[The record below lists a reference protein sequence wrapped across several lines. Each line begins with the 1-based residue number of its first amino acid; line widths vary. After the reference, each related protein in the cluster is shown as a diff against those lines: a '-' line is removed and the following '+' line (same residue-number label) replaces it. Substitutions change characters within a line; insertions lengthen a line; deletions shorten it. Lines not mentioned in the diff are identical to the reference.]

1 MAEMD
6 YSQLMQV
13 LGTRPAA
20 AVQRPMSAKQAGDL
34 AFHTQM
40 QMALNLFSDG
50 KESQAG
56 QSHLM
61 GGSLMNDALMMD
73 ALSTISRLIGENPL
87 ERSQPMNV
95 VRAKVPEPQKNALV
109 AGALSAM
116 FESGD
121 KGVEAIGFD
130 RVGGTSYGKFQIASR
145 TGSMH
150 DFLKFL
156 DERAPEW
163 SKRLRAAGPAN
174 TGGTRGGM
182 PREWKKI
189 AEESPERF
197 ELLQREFI
205 REDHY
210 QPAREKIIAQ
220 TGIDVDKL
228 PLAAREVLW
237 STAVQH
243 GATGAAEIF
252 GQAIAGLHAKPDS
265 GEFVHKLIDE
275 VYDNRKTQFGSSS
288 RRVRASVQSRM
299 DHEKRM
305 ALAMLDT
312 GSVNM
317 LA

>member
-13 LGTRPAA
+13 LGTRPAT
-20 AVQRPMSAKQAGDL
+20 AVRQPISPKQAENL

-50 KESQAG
+50 KETQAG
-56 QSHLM
+56 SSPVM
-61 GGSLMNDALMMD
+61 GGSLMNDALMFD
-73 ALSTISRLIGENPL
+73 ALSAISRIMGDQAL
-87 ERSQPMNV
+87 ERGQPMNV
-95 VRAKVPEPQKNALV
+95 VRAKIAEPQENALV

-121 KGVEAIGFD
+121 KGIEAVGFD

-145 TGSMH
+145 TGTMSS
-150 DFLKFL
+150 FLKFL
-156 DERAPEW
+156 DERAPEF

-174 TGGTRGGM
+174 TGGRRGGM
-182 PREWKKI
+182 PREWRKI
-189 AEESPERF
+189 ASEEPERF
-197 ELLQREFI
+197 ELLQRQFI
-205 REDHY
+205 RQDHY
-210 QPAREKIIAQ
+210 QPAREKIMAQ
-220 TGIDVDKL
+220 TGVDVDSL

-252 GQAIAGLHAKPDS
+252 GQAIAGLHVKPENS
-265 GEFVHKLIDE
+265 EFVHKLIDE
-275 VYDNRKTQFGSSS
+275 VYDSRKTQFGSSS
-288 RRVRASVQSRM
+288 RSVRASVQSRM

-305 ALAMLDT
+305 ALAMLDA
-312 GSVNM
+312 GSLNM